1 MNLWYS
7 NLFFWR
13 KGGGKTQQG
22 VIEAKKAFD
31 RGEIV
36 ISNIWLSFPH
46 VRFQATKDLVPI
58 LREIANYCNMEKMP
72 ILAPDFMLR
81 DYGMKRKKWKIQNY
95 FLLFDEIGNHLNS
108 RNWQKNFSEP
118 ILVDMLTE
126 PRKYGLT
133 IVWIT
138 QAWARVDVSFRQA
151 CEDWFI
157 FSKGGWFI
165 FEQFKYTH
173 MWVHDGEFDFD
184 KPIILDKWRTWIY
197 WSKSLI
203 WYRTLYWTGE
213 IVWAGTRQGE
223 IPHSFVPGSVYSP
236 SLIINDEVMS
246 EANMGGEGESPSYKD
261 TLLLEKN
268 VILPFTTRRL
278 ESEISLETRSEDGKS
293 ERKNKRKSKK
303 EIPLTKTS

>member
-13 KGGGKTQQG
+13 KWGWKTQQW

-31 RGEIV
+31 RWEIV

-72 ILAPDFMLR
+72 ILAPDFMLK
-81 DYGMKRKKWKIQNY
+81 DYWMKRKKWKIQEY

-108 RNWQKNFSEP
+108 RNWQKNFNEP

-126 PRKYGLT
+126 PRKYWLT
-133 IVWIT
+133 IVGIT
-138 QAWARVDVSFRQA
+138 QSWARVDVSFRQS

-157 FSKGGWFI
+157 FSKWGWFI

-173 MWVHDGEFDFD
+173 MWVHDWEFDFD
-184 KPIILDKWRTWIY
+184 KPIILDKGRTWIY

-203 WYRTLYWTGE
+203 KYRTLYWTGE
-213 IVWAGTRQGE
+213 IVWAGTRQGI

-236 SLIINDEVMS
+236 SLIIDSEAMS
-246 EANMGGEGESPSYKD
+246 EANMGVQGDSPWYIDTFKD
-261 TLLLEKN
+261 NNHVSTK
-268 VILPFTTRRL
+268 FTTRRI
-278 ESEISLETRSEDGKS
+278 ESKKTPEIIQENSES
-293 ERKNKRKSKK
+293 TVKNKRKSKK
-303 EIPLTKTS
+303 KVPVTETA